1 MIIAVDGPSAAGKGT
16 LARAIAAKLG
26 YHFLD
31 TGTLYRAVGFL
42 MLRQGKPLDD
52 EKAAAAIAAGM
63 DPGKIRDE
71 DLRNEAVAA
80 AASKVSAYP
89 EVRARLL
96 DFQRSFARR
105 KPGAVLDG
113 RDIGTVV
120 CPDADLK
127 FFVTASLEERA
138 RRRFE
143 ELRSLGQHVKL
154 ETVMDEMIRR
164 DERDASRTTAPT
176 RPAADAILVD
186 TSDLERDEV
195 LHLVLDVIASQHQG

>member
-52 EKAAAAIAAGM
+52 EKAAAAIAAGL

-195 LHLVLDVIASQHQG
+195 LGLVLDVIASQRKG

>member
-16 LARAIAAKLG
+16 LARAIAARLG

-52 EKAAAAIAAGM
+52 EKAAAAIAAGL

-195 LHLVLDVIASQHQG
+195 LGLVLDVIASQRKG

>member
-16 LARAIAAKLG
+16 LARAIAARLG

-31 TGTLYRAVGFL
+31 TGTLYRAVAFL
-42 MLRQGKPLDD
+42 MLRQGKSLDD
-52 EKAAAAIAAGM
+52 EKAAAAIAAGL
-63 DPGKIRDE
+63 DLGKIRDE

-127 FFVTASLEERA
+127 FFVTASLEVRA

-195 LHLVLDVIASQHQG
+195 LGLVLDVIASQRKG

>member
-16 LARAIAAKLG
+16 LARAIAARLG

-31 TGTLYRAVGFL
+31 TGTLYRAVAFL
-42 MLRQGKPLDD
+42 MLRQGKSLDD
-52 EKAAAAIAAGM
+52 EKAAAAIAAGL
-63 DPGKIRDE
+63 DLGKIRDE

-195 LHLVLDVIASQHQG
+195 LGLVLDVIASQRKG